1 MSPMTAILRP
11 LPAHVLPLLVGDVG
25 GTNARFALYTDPLAP
40 FAAEETLSASDYPRF
55 GDAIKAYL
63 AAANIKPRAMCL
75 AVAAPIIDDFV
86 QLTNRD
92 WQFSRAQLQADLE
105 LDYLQVLND
114 FEALALALP
123 YLGPQELEP
132 LASTGLVPRLGSPK
146 LVLGPGTG
154 LGVAYL
160 APVGDDWLPL
170 PGEGGH
176 ACFAPGDQLERRLHA
191 QLARDGEHIS
201 YEHLLSGP
209 GLERTYRALLAIGEA
224 SGLPLTAA
232 QIAAA
237 ALAGD
242 PGPAL
247 CLQIFCNVLGSYA
260 GDLAL
265 IGGARGGVY
274 LAGGILPRILPFVHT
289 SALRARFDHKGAMRH
304 FVQEI
309 PIQIITSRL
318 PALIGAA
325 AHMAKLT

>member
-1 MSPMTAILRP
+1 MTAMRP

-25 GTNARFALYTDPLAP
+25 GTNARFALYTEPSAP

-55 GDAIKAYL
+55 GDAVKAYL
-63 AAANIKPRAMCL
+63 TATNIKPRAACL
-75 AVAAPIIDDFV
+75 AVAAPIIDDLV

-92 WQFSRAQLQADLE
+92 WLFSRAELQADLE
-105 LDYLQVLND
+105 LEHLRVLND

-123 YLGPQELEP
+123 HLGRHELEP
-132 LASTGLVPRLGSPK
+132 IASPGLCPRLGAPK

-154 LGVAYL
+154 LGVAFL
-160 APVGDDWLPL
+160 VPHGDDWLPL

-176 ACFAPGDQLERRLHA
+176 ACFAPADLLERRLHA
-191 QLARDGEHIS
+191 HLARGLEHLS

-209 GLERTYRALLAIGEA
+209 GLERIYSALLEMGEA
-224 SGLPLTAA
+224 AGQPMTAA
-232 QIAAA
+232 QIASA

-247 CLQIFCNVLGSYA
+247 CLEIFCKVLGSYA

-265 IGGARGGVY
+265 IGSARGGVY
-274 LAGGILPRILPFVHT
+274 LAGGILPRILPFVH
-289 SALRARFDHKGAMRH
+289 SSGLRARFDHKGAMRH